1 MCHGIPLPL
10 LSFIPLRMTQSSH
23 RQPAIATDA
32 PQSPPVDEDALRL
45 AYAIAAAADERKAG
59 NITILQVGDVSYLAD
74 YFVVATGFSAVQVRA
89 ITRSIESTLEDEWN
103 RRPLRVEGQGE
114 GSWIVMDYGEV
125 IAHIFMPEARDF
137 YDLEAFWG
145 HANQIVYQPSGQHFS
160 PTQF

>member
-1 MCHGIPLPL
+1 
-10 LSFIPLRMTQSSH
+10 MTHSPH
-23 RQPAIATDA
+23 RQPAVRDAIAPESTA
-32 PQSPPVDEDALRL
+32 NTPQPGQTEASHTEDDALQL
-45 AYAIAAAADERKAG
+45 AYTIAAAADERKAG

-89 ITRSIESTLEDEWN
+89 ITRSIEAALETDHN

-125 IAHIFMPEARDF
+125 IAHIFMPEARDY

-145 HANQIVYQPSGQHFS
+145 HANQIVYQSSGQHFS
-160 PTQF
+160 PSQV

>member
-1 MCHGIPLPL
+1 
-10 LSFIPLRMTQSSH
+10 MTHSSH
-23 RQPAIATDA
+23 RQPTTATSA
-32 PQSPPVDEDALRL
+32 SPTAEAEDDALKL

-59 NITILQVGDVSYLAD
+59 NITIMQVGDVSYLAD

-89 ITRSIESTLEDEWN
+89 ITRSIEAILETDYN

-125 IAHIFMPEARDF
+125 MVHIFMPEARDF

-145 HANQIVYQPSGQHFS
+145 HATQLVYQPSGQHFS
-160 PTQF
+160 PSQF

>member
-1 MCHGIPLPL
+1 
-10 LSFIPLRMTQSSH
+10 MTQSSH

-32 PQSPPVDEDALRL
+32 AASALTPSAQTEDDALNL
-45 AYAIAAAADERKAG
+45 AYAIAAAADDRKAG

-89 ITRSIESTLEDEWN
+89 ITGSIEATLETDHN

-145 HANQIVYQPSGQHFS
+145 HANQIPYQPSGQHFS
-160 PTQF
+160 PAQF

>member
-1 MCHGIPLPL
+1 
-10 LSFIPLRMTQSSH
+10 MTHSPH
-23 RQPAIATDA
+23 RQPTVRDAIA
-32 PQSPPVDEDALRL
+32 PESPANTSQPSQTEDDALKL

-89 ITRSIESTLEDEWN
+89 ITRSIEAALETDHN

-125 IAHIFMPEARDF
+125 IAHIFMPEARDY

-145 HANQIVYQPSGQHFS
+145 HANQIVYQSSSQQFS
-160 PTQF
+160 PSQI

>member
-1 MCHGIPLPL
+1 
-10 LSFIPLRMTQSSH
+10 MTHSSH
-23 RQPAIATDA
+23 RQPTVRDAIAPESTA
-32 PQSPPVDEDALRL
+32 NTPQPSQAENDALKL

-89 ITRSIESTLEDEWN
+89 ITRSIEAALETNHN

-125 IAHIFMPEARDF
+125 IVHIFMPEARDY

-145 HANQIVYQPSGQHFS
+145 HANQIVYQSSGQHFS
-160 PTQF
+160 PSQVQSLG

>member
-1 MCHGIPLPL
+1 
-10 LSFIPLRMTQSSH
+10 MTQPSH
-23 RQPAIATDA
+23 RSPAADA
-32 PQSPPVDEDALRL
+32 APSTQTEDDALNL
-45 AYAIAAAADERKAG
+45 AYAMAAAADERKAG
-59 NITILQVGDVSYLAD
+59 DITILQVGDVSYLAD

-89 ITRSIESTLEDEWN
+89 ITRSIEAALETDYN

-145 HANQIVYQPSGQHFS
+145 HADQILYQSAGQQFS
-160 PTQF
+160 PAQF

>member
-1 MCHGIPLPL
+1 
-10 LSFIPLRMTQSSH
+10 MTQSPH
-23 RQPAIATDA
+23 PQPATATDA
-32 PQSPPVDEDALRL
+32 SQAQVDDDALKL

-74 YFVVATGFSAVQVRA
+74 YFVVVTGFSAVQVRA
-89 ITRSIESTLEDEWN
+89 ITRSIEATLETDHN

-125 IAHIFMPEARDF
+125 IVHIFMPETRDF

-145 HANQIVYQPSGQHFS
+145 HADQIVYQSSGQQFS
-160 PTQF
+160 SAQF

>member
-1 MCHGIPLPL
+1 MPYSPYPE
-10 LSFIPLRMTQSSH
+10 S
-23 RQPAIATDA
+23 AINGDVSQAA
-32 PQSPPVDEDALRL
+32 PMDDDALRL
-45 AYAIAAAADERKAG
+45 AYAVAAAADERKAG

-74 YFVVATGFSAVQVRA
+74 YFVIATGFSAVQVRA
-89 ITRSIESTLEDEWN
+89 ITRSIEAALETDHN

-145 HANQIVYQPSGQHFS
+145 HANQILYQPASHQVGSAQV
-160 PTQF
+160 

>member
-1 MCHGIPLPL
+1 MAPQPLPL
-10 LSFIPLRMTQSSH
+10 LPFLPLRMTQSSH
-23 RQPAIATDA
+23 RQPATATNVPPSA
-32 PQSPPVDEDALRL
+32 PDQDDALAL

-89 ITRSIESTLEDEWN
+89 ITRSIETALETDHN

-125 IAHIFMPEARDF
+125 IAHIFLPEARDF

-145 HANQIVYQPSGQHFS
+145 HAQQIVYQPSGQPLS
-160 PTQF
+160 PAQF

>member
-1 MCHGIPLPL
+1 
-10 LSFIPLRMTQSSH
+10 MTQPSP
-23 RQPAIATDA
+23 RQPATASDVA
-32 PQSPPVDEDALRL
+32 PVASADEDALKL
-45 AYAIAAAADERKAG
+45 AHAIAAAADERKAG

-89 ITRSIESTLEDEWN
+89 ITRSIEATLEDDWN

-145 HANQIVYQPSGQHFS
+145 HANQVVYQPSGQHFS
-160 PTQF
+160 PAQF